1 MEQMTLEQAERI
13 AQEGDYGLVPLT
25 RELYADTITPTEVMR
40 ILKNI
45 SRHCYMLESA
55 EDNKRWGRYTFL
67 GYEPALEITCRNGS
81 VQIKNALHTIRAEGG
96 PGECI
101 RQLCRRTEVRRWKVF
116 LRLLAAWWD
125 IFPMITSSTVSR
137 ALCWMPRIRKG
148 SRMWI

>member
-1 MEQMTLEQAERI
+1 MEQMTLEQAKRI

-25 RELYADTITPTEVMR
+25 RELYADAITPTEVMR

-81 VQIKNALHTIRAEGG
+81 VQIKNALHTIRA
-96 PGECI
+96 
-101 RQLCRRTEVRRWKVF
+101 
-116 LRLLAAWWD
+116 
-125 IFPMITSSTVSR
+125 
-137 ALCWMPRIRKG
+137 
-148 SRMWI
+148 